1 MCILKKRIDLPW
13 LCSGDFNE
21 ILFGCEKE
29 GGPPRSESNMQ
40 RFRMALEDCGLHGL
54 GFVGDPFTWRNNH
67 HLASSFTKERLDRV
81 VANSAWR
88 YIFPLVKVTNGDPR
102 HSDHRP
108 IVIDMG
114 RKDFRFWKGQAEI
127 LSKFEARWL
136 EEEDGEVKVLE
147 AWRAAM
153 EEGHICVMEIK
164 KGVGRIKG
172 VGQ

>member
-1 MCILKKRIDLPW
+1 
-13 LCSGDFNE
+13 
-21 ILFGCEKE
+21 
-29 GGPPRSESNMQ
+29 MQ